1 MYLDNPNLI
10 LTEKSIQKKNNKN
23 VPIDYLDVPVYKKFV
38 DSILSLGNFEYLAK
52 SKWFNFIHII
62 GNENEIQNLENV
74 GFVKKVVMADRT
86 INKSTEYN
94 PDLKFIDQENDN
106 PVNQIEMI
114 GLDFLHDLGFRG
126 EGISI
131 AIFDAGYKNVDS
143 MSAFSRIDSLNNIK
157 YV

>member
-1 MYLDNPNLI
+1 M
-10 LTEKSIQKKNNKN
+10 
-23 VPIDYLDVPVYKKFV
+23 DVPVYKKFV

-74 GFVKKVVMADRT
+74 GFVKKVVMAVRT

-94 PDLKFIDQENDN
+94 PDLKFIDQENDD

-114 GLDFLHDLGFRG
+114 GLDFLHNLGFRG
-126 EGISI
+126 QG
-131 AIFDAGYKNVDS
+131 
-143 MSAFSRIDSLNNIK
+143 LNCNF
-157 YV
+157 

>member
-1 MYLDNPNLI
+1 MRNLTYFFLFFCCLTIGQVNEHAWIYFNDKPNFEMYLDNPNLI

-114 GLDFLHDLGFRG
+114 G
-126 EGISI
+126 
-131 AIFDAGYKNVDS
+131 
-143 MSAFSRIDSLNNIK
+143 
-157 YV
+157 